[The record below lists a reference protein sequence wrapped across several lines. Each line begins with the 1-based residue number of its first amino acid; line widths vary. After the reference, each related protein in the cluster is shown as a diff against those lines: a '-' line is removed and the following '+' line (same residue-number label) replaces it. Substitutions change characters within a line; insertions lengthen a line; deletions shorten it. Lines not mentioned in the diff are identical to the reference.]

1 VVCVKATMSILI
13 MVVVAFSTSIAL
25 LVKALH
31 LAKVFPSLHNGIW
44 FSHDRRRITALS
56 V

>member
-1 VVCVKATMSILI
+1 MVCVKATMPILV
-13 MVVVAFSTSIAL
+13 MVVAAFPASIAL
-25 LVKALH
+25 LVKALY
-31 LAKVFPSLHNGIW
+31 LAKAFPSLHNGIW